1 MKKIILIICMF
12 LLIGCTNNNINT
24 MSLEDIVKSS
34 IKEDDKLYNVNAKGY
49 KYYRPTEFTV
59 YKDEDYTQVLL
70 SHNIKYY
77 LNIDV
82 VSYYYKNTMKTDHDF
97 DDYEYFTFSDGDKD
111 GYLRIRKNNDYFFVE
126 LCYNYAIIE
135 VEVEENEIR
144 YAVSRSID
152 ILKSIKYN
160 ELVIE
165 KYINDNDLD
174 ASETVYKIPE
184 PKNKDESKNILQ
196 YIEEYEEGKRCLQ
209 WVFLIN

>member
-196 YIEEYEEGKRCLQ
+196 YIEEYEEG
-209 WVFLIN
+209 NE